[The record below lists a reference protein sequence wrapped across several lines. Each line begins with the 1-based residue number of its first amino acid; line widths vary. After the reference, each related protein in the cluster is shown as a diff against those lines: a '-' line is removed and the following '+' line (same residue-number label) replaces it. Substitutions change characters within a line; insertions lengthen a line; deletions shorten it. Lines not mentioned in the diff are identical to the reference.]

1 MKKYCMRCMCMFEK
15 GDVCPKCGEIKPQKK
30 LPHLLLPGT
39 ILKERYLVGYALGQ
53 GGFGITYIG
62 CDLVLNLRVAIKEY
76 YPNGSVNRNIDVSSE
91 VTVTDSTKT
100 QNHEEGKDKF
110 LREARVLAEFH
121 EEEGIVDVRD
131 YFKENNTAYIVM
143 EYLDGVTLQQC
154 IEHRLI
160 DPKLMVKMIRPVIHA
175 LEKVHERQVIHRDIS
190 PDNIMVL
197 KSGKLKLMDFGAARQ
212 VDFSDHKSLS
222 VVLKMGFAPVEQYR
236 SRGSL
241 GPWTDVYALCATL
254 YACMTGK
261 VPENSVDRAM
271 GSTMQWPSEMGVPV
285 SKAME
290 EVLKK
295 GMEIPWKE
303 RYQSMEELLDALDE
317 AEKDPGLGSDDG
329 PATERDL
336 KTLTKVVSKVIEE
349 KEEKKDIG
357 PWVGH
362 TDEAGR
368 TIYAVDDLPER
379 PLTDG
384 GISME
389 EKERKKRESE
399 KREREKRERTKKNK
413 EAKERLKNG
422 VKNLLKEH
430 GTKFIAAVAAIAVIV
445 GAVVGIGSIEK
456 KEELVPPSYMT
467 MMSDAK
473 TVLQQAGITG
483 TVSSMQVAEKVYN
496 EKFHTYKAE
505 CAITML
511 ENQQEYQVS
520 LVYDEKDG
528 AWSFSAL
535 SKVNQ

>member
-15 GDVCPKCGEIKPQKK
+15 GDICPKCGEIKPQKK

-100 QNHEEGKDKF
+100 QSHEEGKDKF

-160 DPKLMVKMIRPVIHA
+160 DPELMVKMIRPVIHA

-317 AEKDPGLGSDDG
+317 AEKTPVCILYDPDSPKDG
-329 PATERDL
+329 QDL
-336 KTLTKVVSKVIEE
+336 EKLTKVVSQIIEE
-349 KEEKKDIG
+349 KEEKKDLG
-357 PWVGH
+357 PLVGG
-362 TDEAGR
+362 TGEYGR
-368 TIYAVDDLPER
+368 TVYAVDDSPEES
-379 PLTDG
+379 G
-384 GISME
+384 GDPPAPPVKKKFLDVL
-389 EKERKKRESE
+389 KE
-399 KREREKRERTKKNK
+399 
-413 EAKERLKNG
+413 
-422 VKNLLKEH
+422 LLK
-430 GTKFIAAVAAIAVIV
+430 KYRKQAIAVVAAVVVIA

-456 KEELVPPSYMT
+456 KETEPVPPSYMT
-467 MMSDAK
+467 MMGDVK
-473 TVLQQAGITG
+473 NVLQQAGITG

-505 CAITML
+505 CEITML

-528 AWSFSAL
+528 AWSFSTL
-535 SKVNQ
+535 SKLNQ